1 MLDIDALFFLRPWWL
16 LGLVPTILLYVVVRY
31 QASVERQWKGL
42 IDPHLLT
49 FLKTGTIRGVRFRPI
64 HLISLVTAFGSIG
77 LAGPTWEREVSP
89 FAADAAPLVI
99 AMDLSPS
106 MDAVD
111 IQPSRLER
119 AKQKVRDLLQTRPG
133 ARTALVV
140 YSGTAHTVLPLSDD
154 PSIFE
159 SFLAALSTNIMPE
172 PGKDAAAAVR
182 LAESILET
190 DSVAGT
196 ILFLTDGIGED
207 QAAAFETHDTSSQDQ
222 VIVLAIGTEDGGP
235 VRRPDGSFVTDAN
248 GQRILATLDRAGLET
263 LRDRAGVYV
272 ASITNDDRDVR
283 QVQRRVQSHLQQV
296 QQEDETARWRDMG
309 YYTLFPITLLGLFW
323 FRRGWTVRWGA
334 FLFVFLLQG
343 CAGEARLADLWWT
356 PDQQARRL
364 FEAGSFAE
372 AAARFEDPFWKGVAA
387 YRAGGLDHAA
397 AQFARLDTPEGAYNL
412 GNTFALM
419 ELYEDATAAYDEAL
433 ATRPDWA
440 EAQQNRDLVQALMAK
455 PEEPEAQGTP
465 GAPPT
470 FDPDEVQV
478 DERGERGEMGEVEMS
493 LLSDEQIAEMWMRRL
508 QTSPAEFLL
517 RRFAL
522 EAARD
527 ERGGR

>member
-1 MLDIDALFFLRPWWL
+1 MLDIGALLFLRPWWL
-16 LGLVPTILLYVVVRY
+16 LGLVPTVLLYVVVQY
-31 QASVERQWKGL
+31 QGSVERQWKGI
-42 IDPHLLT
+42 IDPHLLES
-49 FLKTGTIRGVRFRPI
+49 LKTSTARVFRFRPI
-64 HLISLVTAFGSIG
+64 HLISVVAALGSIG
-77 LAGPTWEREVSP
+77 LAGPTWEREISP
-89 FAADAAPLVI
+89 FSEDAAPLVV

-111 IQPSRLER
+111 VQPSRLER

-133 ARTALVV
+133 ARTALIV

-159 SFLAALSTNIMPE
+159 SFLAALSTNIMPQ
-172 PGKDAAAAVR
+172 PGKDAAAALA

-207 QAAAFETHDTSSQDQ
+207 QTAAFETHDTSSQDQ

-235 VRRPDGSFVTDAN
+235 VRRPDGSFATDAS
-248 GQRILATLDRAGLET
+248 GRRVLATLDRAGLET
-263 LRDRAGVYV
+263 LRDRAGVFV
-272 ASITNDDRDVR
+272 TSITVDDRDVR
-283 QVQRRVQSHLQQV
+283 QVQRRVQSHLRQV

-309 YYTLFPITLLGLFW
+309 YYALFPITLLGLFW

-343 CAGEARLADLWWT
+343 CAGDARFSDLWWT

-364 FEAGSFAE
+364 FEAGSFGE
-372 AAARFEDPFWKGVAA
+372 AAARFENPHWKGVAA
-387 YRAGGLDHAA
+387 YRAGDLDLAA
-397 AQFARLDTPEGAYNL
+397 AQFARLATPEGAYNL

-419 ELYEDATAAYDEAL
+419 ELYEDALVAYDEAL
-433 ATRPDWA
+433 EARPDWQ
-440 EAQQNRDLVQALMAK
+440 EALQNRDLVQALIAV
-455 PEEPEAQGTP
+455 PEDPEAQGSP
-465 GAPPT
+465 GAPPS

-478 DERGERGEMGEVEMS
+478 DEQGEQGEQGEVEMS
-493 LLSDEQIAEMWMRRL
+493 LLSDDQIAEMWMRRL
-508 QTSPAEFLL
+508 QTSPAEFL
-517 RRFAL
+517 RWRFAI

-527 ERGGR
+527 EGGGR